1 MEVGGWVGVGSGWG
15 GPPYRPSSKDSLYSS
30 YSYYFIFTVSPG
42 WVRTIYFNKGVKMF
56 LFIFISLLAV
66 ISLCIVEVHNREGV
80 LSAEEYITG
89 VICVFGITTCVVI
102 LGFIGYIYL

>member
-56 LFIFISLLAV
+56 IIIFISLLAI
-66 ISLCIVEVHNREGV
+66 ISLCIVEVHNDGT
-80 LSAEEYITG
+80 LSAEEYFTG
-89 VICVFGITTCVVI
+89 VVVVFGITTCVVV